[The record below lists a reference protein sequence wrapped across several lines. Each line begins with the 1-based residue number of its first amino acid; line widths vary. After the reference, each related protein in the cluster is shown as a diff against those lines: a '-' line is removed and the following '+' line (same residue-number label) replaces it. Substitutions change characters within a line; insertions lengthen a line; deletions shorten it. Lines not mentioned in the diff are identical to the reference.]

1 MTLDEKEIEKLFL
14 SLIENSRQNTDAVRN
29 VFSILVKSTL
39 KYRDHM
45 LESKGVV
52 VTVEDVRTSLN
63 WLAPALAIGNIPET
77 DKKVSLELLKLWLDD
92 LK

>member
-1 MTLDEKEIEKLFL
+1 MNKKDIERLFL
-14 SLIENSRQNTDAVRN
+14 NLVENSGQNTDAVRN

-63 WLAPALAIGNIPET
+63 WLVPALAIGNIPET
-77 DKKVSLELLKLWLDD
+77 DKKISLELLKLWLDD

>member
-1 MTLDEKEIEKLFL
+1 
-14 SLIENSRQNTDAVRN
+14 
-29 VFSILVKSTL
+29 
-39 KYRDHM
+39 M

-63 WLAPALAIGNIPET
+63 WLVPALAIGNMPET